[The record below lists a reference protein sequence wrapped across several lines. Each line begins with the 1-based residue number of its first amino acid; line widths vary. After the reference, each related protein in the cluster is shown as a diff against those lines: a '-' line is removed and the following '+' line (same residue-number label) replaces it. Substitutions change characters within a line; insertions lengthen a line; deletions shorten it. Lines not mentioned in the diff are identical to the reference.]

1 MSSNVMLDLTEVGWP
16 ENLLTCKS
24 KLDAMTPGS
33 EIDILAKDLDVV
45 QNLVQIV
52 EHSQCSIMS
61 NTMSGGCLQV
71 RIKKM

>member
-16 ENLLTCKS
+16 ESLLTCKS
-24 KLDAMTPGS
+24 KLDAMAPGS
-33 EIDILAKDLDVV
+33 ELDILAKDLDVV

-52 EHSQCSIMS
+52 ERSQCSIMK
-61 NTMSGGCLQV
+61 NARSGGGFQV